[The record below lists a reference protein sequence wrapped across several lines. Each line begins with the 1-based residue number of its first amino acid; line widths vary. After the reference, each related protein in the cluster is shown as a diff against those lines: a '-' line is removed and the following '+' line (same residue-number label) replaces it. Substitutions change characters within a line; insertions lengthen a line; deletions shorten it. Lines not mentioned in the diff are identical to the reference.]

1 MCSALHVQE
10 TSCDHRGAGA
20 PAHADD
26 FSCYSHCF
34 IQSGVS
40 FHVLPQRD
48 RQAITEAHE
57 TLRMQLAAAVALSAN
72 LMTRNAALE
81 KQHLIAAKHW
91 SSDQAMT
98 VSIQ

>member
-1 MCSALHVQE
+1 M
-10 TSCDHRGAGA
+10 
-20 PAHADD
+20 
-26 FSCYSHCF
+26 
-34 IQSGVS
+34 SGLT
-40 FHVLPQRD
+40 FHVHPQRE

-81 KQHLIAAKHW
+81 KQHLIAAKLW